1 MERSGLFADVC
12 SSRGTF
18 KSFCQDES
26 KDRADDGSSPRKGV
40 LWVLHE
46 FGSLRSYRW
55 TGLSLAFPGLA
66 IPGSHRNTVKKI
78 KAALA

>member
-12 SSRGTF
+12 SSRGTL

-26 KDRADDGSSPRKGV
+26 KDRADDGSFPWKGV

-46 FGSLRSYRW
+46 FGSPCSYHW
-55 TGLSLAFPGLA
+55 TGLSLALRSLDH
-66 IPGSHRNTVKKI
+66 IRTQ
-78 KAALA
+78 